1 MKSDKGMKPYR
12 VTKVELMAP
21 PTFFVSPNMI
31 YEIVFR
37 ADPDDVT
44 LEFEGITAIQ
54 NFQERCLDAF
64 EHIPSE
70 GILDPDFH
78 REFVATSFGEFVETL
93 GPRDKGLLRRAVCK
107 LSEPGKKAL
116 LKAGN

>member
-1 MKSDKGMKPYR
+1 MKTYR
-12 VTKVELMAP
+12 VTKVELMLP
-21 PTFFVSPNMI
+21 PASFSVNHKML

-44 LEFEGITAIQ
+44 LEFNGISAIQ
-54 NFQERCLDAF
+54 DFQERCLDAF

-70 GILDPDFH
+70 GILDHDFH
-78 REFVATSFGEFVETL
+78 RKFVATSFGVFVETL
-93 GPRDKGLLRRAVCK
+93 GPRDKGLLHRAISK